1 MGTTIP
7 FPQASGSASAIGG
20 LAGAANPIGMIGGA
34 AGALLG
40 PIFNFLNGRAQ
51 LNAQKNVAGQIS
63 GGAGFERDLML
74 SLFDAARQ
82 NALGQADLGAGL
94 SIGSAENPGVLLN
107 ALTQYAQQQENIRGL
122 FSQLGIDPAQAQF
135 LDPLAGW
142 AGGQQA
148 QGEQM
153 AGQGASAQQG
163 NAQLRDLFSSLLN
176 GGISTAGLNAG
187 NEMLENRG
195 RDAEGNYINTILQSL
210 TANGGK
216 TADLQNILD
225 VANGLAATGGRT
237 GALDTASQRAL
248 QLLTQ
253 QDPYAAQGLASAS
266 QILNSGG
273 ATQSSQAG
281 TNVGL
286 DILRRGGATPV
297 GDQATTA
304 AMQRLMSN
312 PMMNDGEALGLLS
325 SQIGSQA
332 VRNAAAAN
340 RQAYLRGGGPGAT
353 LASGA
358 GEQARRDASAAGL
371 EAESKAMTDF
381 LLGREKMRLDDRNQ
395 AGALVSNLMSS
406 ANQRLGTG
414 ADLVQ
419 SLENS
424 NTSRYGT
431 GGNLLSSLIGRNLEQ
446 AQTGFGGLNQTEGT
460 ALNRLQTGLNTGL
473 GATGQAS
480 QNVLGGANALL
491 GNRQQNTNNMTAGSG
506 LQRDYFSNLFG
517 AANGMNQSVAN
528 DLGMSAQGLQFMDAA
543 ANRLA
548 QGLSGTNQSTANN
561 RDTLTQFL
569 DRISANTG
577 AQAGIGNTFLQYGQG
592 GNNTL
597 AQLASGFNNGYTG
610 LLGALAGVF
619 R

>member
-1 MGTTIP
+1 MPTVMDPISQGVN
-7 FPQASGSASAIGG
+7 
-20 LAGAANPIGMIGGA
+20 AGVNVFSNIA
-34 AGALLG
+34 
-40 PIFNFLNGRAQ
+40 NFLQNRALFNEWQ
-51 LNAQKNVAGQIS
+51 NVANDLR
-63 GGAGFERDLML
+63 GGSNFERQLML
-74 SLFDAARQ
+74 SLFDSARQ
-82 NALGQADLGAGL
+82 NALGQNDIGQLLSTGTAD
-94 SIGSAENPGVLLN
+94 NPGILLQ
-107 ALTQYAQQQENIRGL
+107 ALSQYGDQQNLAKNL
-122 FSQLGIDPAQAQF
+122 FSNLGITNDQSRF
-135 LDPLAGW
+135 IDPLLQW

-148 QGEQM
+148 QGEAM

-195 RDAEGNYINTILQSL
+195 RNAEGDYINSILQGL

-216 TADLQNILD
+216 TADLSNISDIAKALY
-225 VANGLAATGGRT
+225 ASGGRT

-286 DILRRGGATPV
+286 DILRNGGATPV

-381 LLGREKMRLDDRNQ
+381 LMGREKMRLDDRNQ

-460 ALNRLQTGLNTGL
+460 ALNRLQTGLNAGL
-473 GATGQAS
+473 GASGQAS
-480 QNVLGGANALL
+480 QNVLGGANTLL
-491 GNRQQNTNNMTAGSG
+491 GNRAQNTQDMTAGQN
-506 LQRDYFSNLFG
+506 LQNSYFGNLFG
-517 AANGMNQSVAN
+517 AANGMNQSIAN
-528 DLGMSAQGLQFMDAA
+528 DLGMSQQGLQFMNAA
-543 ANRLA
+543 ADRLNQGANQQNAA
-548 QGLSGTNQSTANN
+548 QGLNLQAINSYLNSLGQSTA
-561 RDTLTQFL
+561 
-569 DRISANTG
+569 G
-577 AQAGIGNTFLQYGQG
+577 AAGIGTSYLNYGQNANNLLGQMAQSFNG
-592 GNNTL
+592 G
-597 AQLASGFNNGYTG
+597 YVG
-610 LLGALAGVF
+610 LLNGLPNVF
-619 R
+619 RPMSPLGGH

>member
-1 MGTTIP
+1 MPTVMDPISQGVN
-7 FPQASGSASAIGG
+7 
-20 LAGAANPIGMIGGA
+20 AGVNVFSNIA
-34 AGALLG
+34 
-40 PIFNFLNGRAQ
+40 NFLQNRALFNEWQ
-51 LNAQKNVAGQIS
+51 NVANDLR
-63 GGAGFERDLML
+63 GGSNFERQLML
-74 SLFDAARQ
+74 SLFDSARQ
-82 NALGQADLGAGL
+82 NALGQNDIGQLLSTGTAD
-94 SIGSAENPGVLLN
+94 NPGILLQ
-107 ALTQYAQQQENIRGL
+107 ALSQYGDQQNLAKNL
-122 FSQLGIDPAQAQF
+122 FSNLGITNDQSRF
-135 LDPLAGW
+135 IDPLLQW

-148 QGEQM
+148 QGEAM

-195 RDAEGNYINTILQSL
+195 RNAEGDYINSILQGL
-210 TANGGK
+210 TSNGGK
-216 TADLQNILD
+216 TADLSNISDIAKALY
-225 VANGLAATGGRT
+225 ASGGRT

-286 DILRRGGATPV
+286 DILRNGGATPV

-381 LLGREKMRLDDRNQ
+381 LMGREKMRLDDRNQ

-460 ALNRLQTGLNTGL
+460 ALNRLQTGLNAGL
-473 GATGQAS
+473 GASGQAS
-480 QNVLGGANALL
+480 QNVLGGANTLL
-491 GNRQQNTNNMTAGSG
+491 GNRAQNTQDMTAGQN
-506 LQRDYFSNLFG
+506 LQNSYFGNLFG
-517 AANGMNQSVAN
+517 AANGMNQSIAN
-528 DLGMSAQGLQFMDAA
+528 DLGMSQQGLQFMNAA
-543 ANRLA
+543 ADRLNQGANQQNAA
-548 QGLSGTNQSTANN
+548 QGLNLQAINSYLNSLGQSTA
-561 RDTLTQFL
+561 
-569 DRISANTG
+569 G
-577 AQAGIGNTFLQYGQG
+577 AAGIGTSYLNYGQNA
-592 GNNTL
+592 NNL
-597 AQLASGFNNGYTG
+597 LGQMAQSFNNGYVG
-610 LLGALAGVF
+610 LLNGLPNVF
-619 R
+619 RPMSPLGGH